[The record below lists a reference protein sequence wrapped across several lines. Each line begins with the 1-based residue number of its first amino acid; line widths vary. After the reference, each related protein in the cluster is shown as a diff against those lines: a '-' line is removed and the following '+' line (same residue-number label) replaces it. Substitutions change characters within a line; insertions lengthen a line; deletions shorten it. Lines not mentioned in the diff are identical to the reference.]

1 MLEKKRKILFSADIA
16 TVILLFAAA
25 VYSAVFSLTLFPD
38 ILLENNSVQTDSL
51 VGIMGVGLALG
62 LGTAVAMIIMFI
74 YSLICLIA
82 PILALI
88 TALRAKRASKA
99 AGTMKRWPVLRIVT
113 SILGFIMTFTM
124 TSWAVS
130 IGPEFIPAPILSA
143 LGTLILILFPLFLKP
158 DTDQI

>member
-1 MLEKKRKILFSADIA
+1 MLERKRKILFSADIA
-16 TVILLFAAA
+16 AVILLFAAA

-51 VGIMGVGLALG
+51 VGTIGVGLALG

-88 TALRAKRASKA
+88 TALRAKRASKVT
-99 AGTMKRWPVLRIVT
+99 GTLKRWTVLRIVT

-124 TSWAVS
+124 TAWAVS
-130 IGPEFIPAPILSA
+130 IGPEFIPTSVLSA